1 MKLAEGRRMRFGRL
15 PRDENISSR
24 QLQIENKVLEEKLST
39 IKKFCEE
46 ERKKTESKQPS
57 TNSSKGF
64 AIRDLKRI
72 NIRPSER
79 ELAQQAKESQQQKQ
93 MFAKKGIRAYEEVVK
108 SRKNK
113 LDQPKEELE
122 QGLLTLLE
130 SLNMAKFVNEF
141 KKAGIYTLETLKDH
155 DIPKLGLLPGYEIKL
170 NKKITELKSK
180 QADPKPKSQAYSY
193 QSNPNDYSDEDADFL
208 TKKSVPTERPR
219 RYKQLLGKQ
228 KSIHEDST
236 MCDLK
241 HKQSQSI
248 LPSITQDDFSCGPD
262 DSHSK
267 KPHIS
272 CWYCL
277 TLIAGE
283 STTQSHPILV
293 DKVAIRMNL
302 DILQYRM
309 LKV

>member
-1 MKLAEGRRMRFGRL
+1 MRFGRL
-15 PRDENISSR
+15 PRDETISSR
-24 QLQIENKVLEEKLST
+24 QLQIENKVLEERLST

-46 ERKKTESKQPS
+46 ERKKTESKQSS
-57 TNSSKGF
+57 TSSSKGF

-72 NIRPSER
+72 NMRPSER

-113 LDQPKEELE
+113 PDQPKEELE

-130 SLNMAKFVNEF
+130 SLNMVKFVPEF
-141 KKAGIYTLETLKDH
+141 KKAGIYTIEALKEYDV
-155 DIPKLGLLPGYEIKL
+155 PKLGLLPGFEIKL
-170 NKKITELKSK
+170 NKKITDLKCK
-180 QADPKPKSQAYSY
+180 QVDHKPKSQASCY
-193 QSNPNDYSDEDADFL
+193 QSNPNEYSDEDADFL

-219 RYKQLLGKQ
+219 RYRQLLGKQ
-228 KSIHEDST
+228 KSNHEDST

-262 DSHSK
+262 HSRSK

-277 TLIAGE
+277 TLITGE
-283 STTQSHPILV
+283 STPQSHPILV
-293 DKVAIRMNL
+293 EKVFFRVNL
-302 DILQYRM
+302 DILQYR
-309 LKV
+309 LPKI